1 MMRSRIQNGSLRL
14 RTPEGVTAGRFASS
28 TATSLATA
36 IAIAVLTLAA
46 GCQRAATDASV
57 ADAATANL
65 DGSSTADNTAS
76 ASDPAATHQAATHQ
90 AATRQAARSAASA
103 DERLPPPHAEPPV
116 VVQAFL
122 EASRSGQDELAMEL
136 LSSKAREATG
146 REGLALDRAG
156 KASMV
161 FEVRAAEFPAEDR
174 QAAYVPSVWRE
185 PASSPTESPTTESP
199 TTETPTTET
208 PTTESLTTESPTAGK
223 PTAGT
228 LTAGMPPAPTTRG
241 QRAGAPAVR
250 TAAGIASENGEPA
263 AVQVTWI
270 LRRQAEGWRIAGM
283 ATAVANEAPLLINFE
298 DPDDL
303 RRIKGDVAGEP

>member
-1 MMRSRIQNGSLRL
+1 M
-14 RTPEGVTAGRFASS
+14 
-28 TATSLATA
+28 
-36 IAIAVLTLAA
+36 
-46 GCQRAATDASV
+46 
-57 ADAATANL
+57 
-65 DGSSTADNTAS
+65 
-76 ASDPAATHQAATHQ
+76 
-90 AATRQAARSAASA
+90 

-185 PASSPTESPTTESP
+185 PASGAIESPSTAPP
-199 TTETPTTET
+199 TAVP
-208 PTTESLTTESPTAGK
+208 PTAGMQPAVTRQEK
-223 PTAGT
+223 PAG
-228 LTAGMPPAPTTRG
+228 GS
-241 QRAGAPAVR
+241 AVR
-250 TAAGIASENGEPA
+250 TAEGSASESDESPV
-263 AVQVTWI
+263 VQVTWI

-283 ATAVANEAPLLINFE
+283 ATAVANEEPLLINFE